1 MGALP
6 HTPLG
11 AIMQIFSRTLGTL
24 GPQDEIMAWATD
36 MTAYVSDKSGN
47 EVALWVPMFGWPLG
61 TLGWSM
67 RVDGLAGM
75 QAALAPLAADAD
87 YFAKAATARE
97 WVHTPAEDRLVT
109 SLTGD
114 LGDPPPVGSVVTIT
128 TAIMAGGRY
137 GDAIAWG
144 LEAAARVHEVTG
156 IPTIFGTEESG
167 TFGAVQWIGGSPD
180 AAGADAARE
189 AINAD
194 ETYLNM
200 LSSVGELFLPGSGHR
215 SIITRV
221 A

>member
-1 MGALP
+1 
-6 HTPLG
+6 
-11 AIMQIFSRTLGTL
+11 MQIFSRTLGTL

-47 EVALWVPMFGWPLG
+47 EVALWVPTFGWPVG

-67 RVDGLAGM
+67 RVDGLAGV
-75 QAALAPLAADAD
+75 QTAFAPLLEDPA

-97 WVHTPAEDRLVT
+97 WVNTPAEDRLVT
-109 SLTGD
+109 SLTGE
-114 LGDPPPVGSVVTIT
+114 LGDPPPVGSNVTIT
-128 TAIMAGGRY
+128 TAVMAGGHY
-137 GDAIAWG
+137 GEAIGWG
-144 LEAAARVHEVTG
+144 LEMAARVHEVSG
-156 IPTIFGTEESG
+156 LPTIFGTEEFG
-167 TFGAVQWIGGSPD
+167 TFGTVQWIAGAAD

-200 LSSVGELFLPGSGHR
+200 LSSVGDLFLPGSGHR
-215 SIITRV
+215 SLLTRV